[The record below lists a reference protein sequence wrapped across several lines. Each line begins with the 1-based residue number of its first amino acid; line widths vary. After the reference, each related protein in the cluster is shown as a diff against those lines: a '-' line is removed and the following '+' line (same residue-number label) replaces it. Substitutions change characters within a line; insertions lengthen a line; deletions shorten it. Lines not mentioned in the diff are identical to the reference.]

1 MKWVNS
7 RNGFDYD
14 DSTINVVDVLLLLKF
29 VADRACNSGD
39 TLADRQTGRQ
49 ANTQTHGQT
58 RSSQVLGSRSGVRVK
73 TVMLQKNGALI
84 RQF

>member
-14 DSTINVVDVLLLLKF
+14 DSTINVVDVLLLLRF
-29 VADRACNSGD
+29 VADRARNSGD
-39 TLADRQTGRQ
+39 TLADRQTGEHADTRTDTLVTSTRLPQ
-49 ANTQTHGQT
+49 RGQ
-58 RSSQVLGSRSGVRVK
+58 SKNSNAP
-73 TVMLQKNGALI
+73 KNGALI